1 VQQAV
6 RDAVAL
12 LEELGHSVE
21 EAQPQVDAEHFA
33 ENFVKVWVGGT
44 GDELHTLSELKGEPI
59 GDDGI
64 EPLTRQMR
72 DVSSS
77 MTATDYLVAL
87 DYLRRISRAITS
99 WWDGYDILVTPTLAK
114 PAIEIGALDPGPDEE
129 PITTLINSGTWVPF
143 TPVWNVTGQPAISLP
158 LAQSADLLPIGVQF
172 IGAPAAE
179 EILISLAAQIEEAR
193 PWADRRPRVAA

>member
-1 VQQAV
+1 V

-12 LEELGHSVE
+12 LEELGHAVE
-21 EAQPQVDAEHFA
+21 EAQPSVETDDFA
-33 ENFVKVWVGGT
+33 ENFIKVWIGGT

-72 DVSSS
+72 DVSNSL
-77 MTATDYLVAL
+77 TATDYLVAL
-87 DYLRRISRAITS
+87 DYLRRVTRAIAS
-99 WWDGYDILVTPTLAK
+99 WWGGYDVLVTPTLTK
-114 PAIEIGALDPGPDEE
+114 PAIEVGSLEPAEGEE
-129 PITTLINSGTWVPF
+129 PITMLMNSSSWVPF

-158 LAQSADLLPIGVQF
+158 LAQSSGGLPIGVQF

-179 EILISLAAQIEEAR
+179 ETLISLAARIEEAR
-193 PWADRRPRVAA
+193 PWADRRPRIAA